1 MKIVIIGLGSF
12 GASLAVK
19 LTEMGH
25 EVIGVDVDMEK
36 VNALKDKVTHT
47 LRLDSTDPL
56 ATTNL
61 PLANTDLVVIGIGE
75 DEGANIMATALMKQ
89 MKVKRIISRSVSPL
103 HETVLQAM
111 GVDEIVHPEEETA
124 DRLAK
129 KLNMMGVIDSFELTG
144 DFSIVEAES
153 PKEYIGKTLAEV
165 GFRSKYNLVVLTT
178 LEVTEEKNFLGRP
191 RKVTRARG
199 VASADTVLH
208 ENDILVLYGNTK
220 DIKRFLERE

>member
-1 MKIVIIGLGSF
+1 MKFVIIGLGSF

-25 EVIGVDVDMEK
+25 EVIGVDTNMEK
-36 VNALKDKVTHT
+36 VEALKEQITHT

-56 ATTNL
+56 AVTNL
-61 PLANTDLVVIGIGE
+61 PLANTDIVVIGIGE

-89 MKVKRIISRSVSPL
+89 MGVKRIVSRAVSPL

-111 GVDEIVHPEEETA
+111 GVDEVIHPEEETA
-124 DRLAK
+124 NRLAK

-144 DFSIVEAES
+144 EFSIVEARA
-153 PKEYIGKTLAEV
+153 PQEYIGMTLGEI

-178 LEVTEEKNFLGRP
+178 IEVTEEKSFLGRP
-191 RKVTRARG
+191 RKVSRVRE
-199 VASADTVLH
+199 VASSKTVLH
-208 ENDILVLYGNTK
+208 KEDVLVLYGNIK
-220 DIKRFLERE
+220 DIKRFLDRE